1 MSNGNQICYTRLQGP
16 TPLTNILFLSYLI
29 VFRFWFF
36 LEEFF
41 VTARARAWARAIAT
55 WLEHWHPPCVVA
67 AYHVHLLWRTIASS
81 CPFELALFYARSYHS
96 FTTTLTLLYK
106 CCKKYFLATYVLE
119 VQIKKYFKGQLCM
132 PLPYTPSGTSSF
144 LLIIL
149 QHTAITLWIH
159 DVAGCVS

>member
-1 MSNGNQICYTRLQGP
+1 MRQGP
-16 TPLTNILFLSYLI
+16 TPLTNILFLFHLI
-29 VFRFWFF
+29 VFRFLFF

-41 VTARARAWARAIAT
+41 VTARAKARARAMARAAAP
-55 WLEHWHPPCVVA
+55 WHPPCVVA

-81 CPFELALFYARSYHS
+81 RPFEVALFYARSYHS

>member
-1 MSNGNQICYTRLQGP
+1 MLHHASGSSIIDQHFVPI
-16 TPLTNILFLSYLI
+16 LTDCFPVLF
-29 VFRFWFF
+29 FF
-36 LEEFF
+36 LEEFFF
-41 VTARARAWARAIAT
+41 VTARARAKAMASVAVP
-55 WLEHWHPPCVVA
+55 WHPPCVVA
-67 AYHVHLLWRTIASS
+67 AYLLWRTIESS

-119 VQIKKYFKGQLCM
+119 VQFKKYFKGQLYM